1 MPVANWSPKGSW
13 SVGPVR
19 RPESQASLYLI
30 EATAAAPVEVV
41 HGVVVDVGERAERHD
56 TRGVDD
62 AVDSAC

>member
-1 MPVANWSPKGSW
+1 
-13 SVGPVR
+13 
-19 RPESQASLYLI
+19 
-30 EATAAAPVEVV
+30 VEVV